1 MKNDRRRFLLFA
13 IVAIAAA
20 MAGVLFNFWRLDSGE
35 VERGV
40 EEAIMATQL
49 ADLQG
54 QPQPLNQWRGKVLV
68 VNFWATWCAP
78 CREEIP
84 VFVGLQDKYRAQG
97 LQFIGI
103 AIDQREPVQAFAK
116 EFGINYPVLLGGI
129 ESVEMSR
136 RAGNRV
142 GALPFT
148 LIIDRNGRIVGSEL
162 GGIKEAK
169 LRELVR
175 PLL

>member
-1 MKNDRRRFLLFA
+1 MKRRFLLFGA
-13 IVAIAAA
+13 VAVLATV
-20 MAGVLFNFWRLDSGE
+20 AGVLFNAWRLDGTGAE
-35 VERGV
+35 GGGA
-40 EEAIMATQL
+40 EAVMATRL

-54 QPQPLNQWRGKVLV
+54 RTQALSQWRGKVLV

-84 VFVGLQDKYRAQG
+84 AFIRLQDQYRAQG
-97 LQFIGI
+97 LQFVGI
-103 AIDQREPVQAFAK
+103 AIDQRDPVLAFIR

-129 ESVEMSR
+129 ETVEMSR
-136 RAGNRV
+136 QAGNRA

-148 LIIDRNGRIVGSEL
+148 LIFDRAGKIATTEI
-162 GGIKEAK
+162 GGIKEARLHAIIK
-169 LRELVR
+169 

>member
-1 MKNDRRRFLLFA
+1 MKNDKRRFLLFA
-13 IVAIAAA
+13 AVAIVAA
-20 MAGVLFNFWRLDSGE
+20 MAGVLFHFWRLDSGG
-35 VERGV
+35 VEQGV
-40 EEAIMATQL
+40 EEAVMATQL

-54 QPQPLNQWRGKVLV
+54 QTQPLNQWRGKVLV

-84 VFVGLQDKYRAQG
+84 VFVRLQDKYRAQG

-103 AIDQREPVQAFAK
+103 AIDQREPVQVFAK
-116 EFGINYPVLLGGI
+116 EFGMNYPVLLGGI

-148 LIIDRNGRIVGSEL
+148 LIIDRNGKIVGSAL

-169 LRELVR
+169 LQELVR

>member
-1 MKNDRRRFLLFA
+1 MTRAKRRFLLFA
-13 IVAIAAA
+13 AVAILATT
-20 MAGVLFNFWRLDSGE
+20 AGALFNAGRLGNTGAADGTA
-35 VERGV
+35 
-40 EEAIMATQL
+40 EAVLAARL

-54 QPQPLNQWRGKVLV
+54 QPQVLSQWRGKVLV

-84 VFVGLQDKYRAQG
+84 AFVRLQDKYRAQG
-97 LQFIGI
+97 LQFVGI
-103 AIDQREPVQAFAK
+103 AIDQRDPVQAFIR
-116 EFGINYPVLLGGI
+116 EFGINYPVLLGGM
-129 ESVEMSR
+129 EGVEISR

-148 LIIDRNGRIVGSEL
+148 LIIDRKGKIVATEL
-162 GGIKEAK
+162 GGIKESRLQAF
-169 LRELVR
+169 VT

>member
-1 MKNDRRRFLLFA
+1 VTQNKRRFLLFGA
-13 IVAIAAA
+13 VAALAAA
-20 MAGVLFNFWRLDSGE
+20 AGVLFNAWRLDGTGAKE
-35 VERGV
+35 GAA
-40 EEAIMATQL
+40 EAVMATRL

-54 QPQPLNQWRGKVLV
+54 QTQALSQWRGKVLV

-84 VFVGLQDKYRAQG
+84 AFIRLQDQYRAQG
-97 LQFIGI
+97 LQFVGI
-103 AIDQREPVQAFAK
+103 AIDQRDPVLAFIR

-129 ESVEMSR
+129 ETVEMSR
-136 RAGNRV
+136 QAGNRA

-148 LIIDRNGRIVGSEL
+148 LIFDRSGKIATTET
-162 GGIKEAK
+162 GGIKEARLQAIIK
-169 LRELVR
+169 

>member
-1 MKNDRRRFLLFA
+1 MSGSKRRVLLFA
-13 IVAIAAA
+13 TVAALAAG
-20 MAGVLFNFWRLDSGE
+20 AGLLYGVWRP
-35 VERGV
+35 ERGAGDGNADAV
-40 EEAIMATQL
+40 MAARL

-54 QPQPLNQWRGKVLV
+54 QTQALSQWRGNVLV

-84 VFVGLQDKYRAQG
+84 AFVRLQDKYRAQG
-97 LQFIGI
+97 LQFVGI
-103 AIDQREPVQAFAK
+103 AIDQRDPVLAFVR

-129 ESVEMSR
+129 DTIDMSR
-136 RAGNRV
+136 HAGNRV

-148 LIIDRNGRIVGSEL
+148 LIFDRAGKIAAAEV
-162 GGIKEAK
+162 GGIKEARLDAIVK
-169 LRELVR
+169 